1 MDIHVINDSFY
12 APALYKQVIT
22 LTEYDKLPLLPY
34 PLDPP
39 LNSAC
44 PITQFDF
51 VTGVDII
58 KLPCQHC
65 YDPPA
70 IKKWLLEEK
79 GECPVCRYQFE
90 TIEVK
95 IAPEFAPE
103 NAPENAIANAYDYE
117 NLTYYNAH
125 ANDNDNANEYNENEY
140 NENYN
145 NFMDVNSV
153 YVNSLHVNS
162 VVNADS
168 MYANT
173 INANSII
180 ENFINNIDDSNVHFQ
195 YSLLAD
201 ALSDNYY

>member
-1 MDIHVINDSFY
+1 MDINVDIHMINASFY
-12 APALYKQVIT
+12 APALYKQVIS

-39 LNSAC
+39 LNSTC

-51 VTGVDII
+51 ITGVDII

-95 IAPEFAPE
+95 MAPE
-103 NAPENAIANAYDYE
+103 NGPEIAIANAYDYE
-117 NLTYYNAH
+117 
-125 ANDNDNANEYNENEY
+125 NANEYNENEY
-140 NENYN
+140 NENEYDENEYNDNYN
-145 NFMDVNSV
+145 NFMDVNSLH
-153 YVNSLHVNS
+153 VNSVYVNS